1 MVAFNPT
8 DYFLNPSGLYALF
21 SLIPL
26 LLLYLVKPKPQEKKI
41 PSLMFFLKDIG
52 SENSLAF
59 FRRLYQDWLF
69 VLQLLTLI
77 LIAAAIAKPYLEI
90 SEKLLSDNSIIVLD
104 ASASMQTKYEG
115 GTRFDEAV
123 KQAKKNLGS
132 KNTLILVKSIPEV
145 VYQDED
151 ASTVRTYLN
160 GLKPSEST
168 TSLYTALLT
177 AADYVKGD
185 NTQAVILSD
194 FIDTDTE
201 ADLNTAKRALQSK
214 GAAVEFI
221 PIASPVR
228 NIGIIDADVGEQK
241 TAIRIK
247 NYNDEA
253 QTVMVNIND
262 LHESITI
269 PASSIEIFTFTTPS
283 SISKLTLDVEDDF
296 NIDNNLY
303 LSAPSNRTLRVLFI
317 TNQEDK
323 LVQQN
328 IYIAFDVIGK
338 TTSYKMKTEV
348 LIPPKAHSIDQ
359 DIILIDRVD
368 KSLLLPGTIKSIKER
383 VQNGGT
389 LIILPQED
397 LGAIDFQGLLPVII
411 KNKDTVGSDI
421 ENVLCPT
428 TQKSSNQGEKCLT
441 KDIQFGHANEYLAA
455 DPVESSTVIAKS
467 KKDGGPLI
475 VYKKQGA
482 GGVIYYGLYDEKS
495 SFRTNIYYP
504 IFWKR
509 IFDLI
514 TATQDVHDLNKKA
527 GSSISLGK
535 NEAVKTPDGRIIRDL
550 LRFENT
556 GTYTLKDKVIAVN
569 LLSEQ
574 ESDVSGKFTQHDDDA
589 KQAENIDRKVNKEV
603 TEYVVYGLLALLFIE
618 LFLIKFRGDL

>member
-1 MVAFNPT
+1 MAFIPT

-21 SLIPL
+21 SLVPL
-26 LLLYLVKPKPQEKKI
+26 LLLYLVKPRPQEKKI

-52 SENSLAF
+52 RENSLAF

-77 LIAAAIAKPYLEI
+77 LISAAIAKPYLEV
-90 SEKLLSDNSIIVLD
+90 SEKLLADNSIIVLD
-104 ASASMQTKYEG
+104 ASASMQAKYEG
-115 GTRFDEAV
+115 GTRFDEAI
-123 KQAKKNLGS
+123 KQAKNNLGS

-145 VYQDED
+145 VYQEED
-151 ASTVRTYLN
+151 ASTVRKYLSD
-160 GLKPSEST
+160 LKPGETS

-177 AADYVKGD
+177 AADYIKGD
-185 NTQAVILSD
+185 NTQVIVLSD

-201 ADLNTAKRALQSK
+201 ADLNTAKRALQSR
-214 GAAVEFI
+214 GAVVEFI
-221 PIASPVR
+221 PLASPVR

-247 NYNDEA
+247 NYNDQT
-253 QTVMVNIND
+253 QTVTVNIND
-262 LHESITI
+262 LHEPLTI
-269 PASSIEIFTFTTPS
+269 PGSGIEIFTFTTPS
-283 SISKLTLDVEDDF
+283 SVSKLSLDVDDDF
-296 NIDNNLY
+296 SVDNNLY
-303 LSAPSNRTLRVLFI
+303 LSAPSNRTLHILFI

-323 LVQQN
+323 LTQQN
-328 IYIAFDVIGK
+328 IYIAFDVIGR
-338 TTSYKMKTEV
+338 TTSYKMKTETLV
-348 LIPPKAHSIDQ
+348 PPKAHGIDQ

-383 VQNGGT
+383 VENGGT
-389 LIILPQED
+389 LIVLPQDD
-397 LGAIDFQGLLPVII
+397 LGAIDFQGLLPVTI

-428 TQKSSNQGEKCLT
+428 TQKVSNQGEKCLT
-441 KDIQFGHANEYLAA
+441 KDIQFGHATEYLAA
-455 DPVESSTVIAKS
+455 DPVEGSTVIGKS

-475 VYKKQGA
+475 VLKKQGA
-482 GGVIYYGLYDEKS
+482 GYVLYYGLDDTKS

-514 TATQDVHDLNKKA
+514 TATQDVHDLNKKT
-527 GSSISLGK
+527 GNSLTLGK
-535 NEAVKTPDGRIIRDL
+535 NEGVKTPSGRIIRDL
-550 LRFENT
+550 LRFDNV
-556 GTYTLKDKVIAVN
+556 GTYSLKDKVIAVN

-589 KQAENIDRKVNKEV
+589 KKTDNIDRKVEKEV
-603 TEYVVYGLLALLFIE
+603 TEYVVYALLALLFIE